1 MIFRLLF
8 LLTACYGC
16 SIILPIKKTIMFFP
30 VQITY
35 NDQLPVELYSS
46 FKNSLTNKDI
56 EVIKSSG
63 NVQEDCNTIENLLE
77 KNDTITLL
85 SHSTGVNNLFKICN
99 KVENITNIVLVDPIL
114 LKNTED
120 RFVFN
125 ENFEDYISDLIES
138 DKFSLLKDIMFKKNN
153 KKNLDLKN
161 VDNILYVS
169 SKKSSR
175 WKILPPVP
183 PIKRMFMDYDLI
195 KNKNKKMVTI
205 PEYGHF
211 DILDSQWADAI
222 HGSLSKGTNNRDEV
236 EKYHEEIARY
246 INEL

>member
-1 MIFRLLF
+1 MLLRLL
-8 LLTACYGC
+8 LIITTCYGL
-16 SIILPIKKTIMFFP
+16 SLVLPIRKTVIFYP

-35 NDQLPVELYSS
+35 NDQLPVELYNS
-46 FKNSLTNKDI
+46 FKTSLMDQDI
-56 EVIKSSG
+56 DVKKSTGS
-63 NVQEDCNTIENLLE
+63 VVEDIALIDELKA
-77 KNDTITLL
+77 KNESVTLL

-99 KVENITNIVLVDPIL
+99 KVENIDNIILVDPIL
-114 LKNTED
+114 LKNSQD
-120 RFVFN
+120 RFMFN

-138 DKFSLLKDIMFKKNN
+138 DKFSLLKDMIFKKNN
-153 KKNLDLKN
+153 KNNLDLKN
-161 VDNILYVS
+161 VDNILYIS

-175 WKILPPVP
+175 WKVLPPVP
-183 PIKRMFMDYDLI
+183 PIKRMFMDYELI
-195 KNKNKKMVTI
+195 KNKNKKLITI